1 MVEILVDQDEV
12 NFLPGKR
19 KEAIAKAIELV
30 KKSGRPAQ
38 LVICRDIIGSH
49 TSGEDCFCG
58 PRIIEIN
65 PLDLE
70 D

>member
-1 MVEILVDQDEV
+1 MVDQEEV

-19 KEAIAKAIELV
+19 KEAITKAIELV

-38 LVICRDIIGSH
+38 LIICRDVIGPH

-58 PRIIEIN
+58 PRIIELS